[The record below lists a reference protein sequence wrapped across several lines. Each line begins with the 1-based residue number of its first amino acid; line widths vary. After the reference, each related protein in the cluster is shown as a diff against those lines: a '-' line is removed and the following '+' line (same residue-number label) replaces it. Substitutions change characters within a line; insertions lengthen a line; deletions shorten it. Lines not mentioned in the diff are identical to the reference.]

1 MPIDR
6 LHGYLCAVY
15 RSPELIRPS
24 TWLPLVWG
32 DDPPEFTTDSV
43 AERAID
49 GVFHLAQEIANAL
62 AEASFE
68 PLLPRRPGPGMDN
81 VAQAWCEGFVDGM
94 ALDDDAW
101 HPLVEDPSANR
112 LLTPIFALALADI
125 FDHDPIPDPAATANL
140 VAMLSTVVPLI
151 PEYWNDAAYEA
162 NPETAPRVRSARTVR
177 QVRTRR
183 RARTDGAN
191 TATTPRNVDRV

>member
-15 RSPELIRPS
+15 SSPELIRPS
-24 TWLPLVWG
+24 MWLPLVWG
-32 DDPPEFTTDSV
+32 DDPPEFSTDAGAQSV
-43 AERAID
+43 IR
-49 GVFHLAQEIANAL
+49 GVFKLGQEIANAL
-62 AEASFE
+62 AETTFE

-81 VAQAWCEGFVDGM
+81 VAQAWCEGFLDGI

-101 HPLVEDPSANR
+101 DPLVEDSSANR

-125 FDHDPIPDPAATANL
+125 FDDDSTPDPAATTDL

-162 NPETAPRVRSARTVR
+162 KLTAA
-177 QVRTRR
+177 
-183 RARTDGAN
+183 
-191 TATTPRNVDRV
+191 